1 MLYKRFMTDNANFLK
16 DYVLNGEE
24 LTILKYPHPTL
35 KKKGVQVEVFDENL
49 RIFIKNLLFTMYH
62 TKGIGLAAPQV
73 GKSLRIFVLDV
84 DYKKEKVTSPDG
96 SEKTIFKNFNPQV
109 FINPSFTKKEGEIL
123 CEEGCL
129 SLPGIYEE
137 VKRAKNIQVEYFD
150 IWGNKQ
156 VCDAE
161 GLYSVCIQHE
171 NDHLD
176 GIVFL
181 ERLSLIKRNLLK
193 KKFIKN
199 QALST

>member
-1 MLYKRFMTDNANFLK
+1 MTDNGNFLK
-16 DYVLNGEE
+16 DYVLEGKE
-24 LTILKYPHPTL
+24 LQILQYPNPIL
-35 KKKGVQVEVFDENL
+35 KKKALEVTNFDEEL
-49 RIFIKNLLFTMYH
+49 RLFIKNLLFTMY
-62 TKGIGLAAPQV
+62 TSKGIGLASPQV

-84 DYKKEKVTSPDG
+84 DYKKEKVTGPDG
-96 SEKTIFKNFNPQV
+96 SEKTVFKNFNPQV
-109 FINPSFTKKEGEIL
+109 FINPIFTQKEGEVI

-150 IWGNKQ
+150 IWGNKMT
-156 VCDAE
+156 CGAE
-161 GLYSVCIQHE
+161 GLYAVCIQHE

-199 QALST
+199 QAHLS